1 MGAGRL
7 NRVACCGAASMRWF
21 AILLLPLKGF
31 GLLGRV
37 IGDLLAATL
46 YQRVKIWALGGITFK
61 ISETLSKFLRFSTP
75 LYITLWGTFYI
86 LTLRFL
92 KVIDEQDLT
101 LINQVFGA
109 KIGWIISKALYHHT
123 PSKKS

>member
-1 MGAGRL
+1 
-7 NRVACCGAASMRWF
+7 MRWF

>member
-1 MGAGRL
+1 
-7 NRVACCGAASMRWF
+7 MRWF

-61 ISETLSKFLRFSTP
+61 ISETLSKLLRFSTP
-75 LYITLWGTFYI
+75 LYIMGDVLYTNT
-86 LTLRFL
+86 
-92 KVIDEQDLT
+92 KVSEGDR
-101 LINQVFGA
+101 
-109 KIGWIISKALYHHT
+109 
-123 PSKKS
+123 